1 MVSFVKKIVAFIFIT
16 CALTPLLGEVLPNYR
31 YVKTWRID
39 DRFGMV
45 DSIPVDSAPHN
56 FQYDNPID
64 KFSIANSY
72 NGNLGS
78 PIQAK
83 LYFDRPQNMDFIFSM
98 AYVPYMKNISN
109 TTFYNTKTQYS
120 MLHYISGGSTFR
132 DQDLLKFFFTANAN
146 KRLNFGISIDYSES
160 PGEYGNQGSKRNNAT
175 LFGSYNGVHYT
186 AYGTVFT
193 NEHYNKEN
201 GGLDDPNAISNKE
214 TDNKVF
220 KSLRTKLDGAES
232 KYNQSGLFYN
242 HQYTIGFNRDKQISK
257 DSIASEYVP
266 VTRFAHTLK
275 IGDSRRH
282 YYEHNP
288 EKEFYTNTYFNSL
301 AHTRDTAALQSITNN
316 VSISMAEEFNKLLRF
331 GLTAFAENEHLIHTS
346 FLFKDSTIS
355 YTTLNSS
362 KVGGILSKNQG
373 RFFKYNFLG
382 ELTLIGFKAGD
393 FRLEGNVGG
402 YFKLWNDSVTLV
414 AKAFSRSDEPSFLLQ
429 NYSSNH
435 FMWKNDF
442 VKTNRTHISGTF
454 AIPTRLLSLT
464 VGVENIANYIY
475 FNNQALPTQY
485 TGSIQVISANLKQ
498 CFKIGS
504 FGLETNVVYQK
515 SSDPT
520 ILPLPEIALLENFYY
535 EDKWFKVLTMQIGV
549 NLRYHTAYYAPA
561 YMPAIGQFTTQSSV
575 LIGNYP
581 VASVYF
587 NFHLKRVRYFMQY
600 YHLDQLFFKDMPY
613 FSMPNYPI
621 PPAVIRT
628 GISWCFYD

>member
-1 MVSFVKKIVAFIFIT
+1 MKKVVVFILVL
-16 CALTPLLGEVLPNYR
+16 CYLSPLFGEVPPNYR
-31 YVKTWRID
+31 FVKTWRVD
-39 DRFGMV
+39 DRFGVV

-64 KFSIANSY
+64 KYSIANSY

-83 LYFDRPQNMDFIFSM
+83 LYFDRPENKDFIFST
-98 AYVPYMKNISN
+98 AYVPYIKNNKN

-120 MLHYISGGSTFR
+120 MLHYISGGSAFR

-146 KRLNFGISIDYSES
+146 KRTNFGVTIDYSES
-160 PGEYGNQGSKRNNAT
+160 PGEYAYQGSKRNNAT
-175 LFGSYNGVHYT
+175 LFGSYNGIHYT

-201 GGLDDPNAISNKE
+201 GGLDDPSAIRNSE
-214 TDNKVF
+214 TENRVF
-220 KSLRTKLDGAES
+220 KSLKTKMDDAES

-242 HQYTIGFNRDKQISK
+242 HQYTIGFNKTKQINK
-257 DSIASEYVP
+257 DSIATEYVP

-282 YYEHNP
+282 YYENNANTA
-288 EKEFYTNTYFNSL
+288 FYSNTYFKSL
-301 AHTRDTAALQSITNN
+301 KSTRDTAALQSIHNT

-331 GLTAFAENEHLIHTS
+331 GLTAFAENEHLVHTS
-346 FLFKDSTIS
+346 FLYKDSTIS
-355 YTTLNSS
+355 YTTLNST
-362 KVGGILSKNQG
+362 KIGGVLSKNQG
-373 RFFKYNFLG
+373 RIFKYNFLG

-393 FRLEGNVGG
+393 FRIEGNVGG

-414 AKAFSRSDEPSFLLQ
+414 AKAFSRSDQPSFLLQ

-454 AIPTRLLSLT
+454 AIPTRQLSLT

-475 FNNQALPTQY
+475 FNNQALPTQNA
-485 TGSIQVISANLKQ
+485 GSIQVISANLKQ
-498 CFKIGS
+498 CLRIGA

-515 SSDPT
+515 SSNAAV
-520 ILPLPEIALLENFYY
+520 LPLPEIALLENLFY
-535 EDKWFKVLTMQIGV
+535 EQKWFKVLTMQIGV

-561 YMPAIGQFTTQSSV
+561 YMPAIGQFSTQSEV

-600 YHLDQLFFKDMPY
+600 YHVDQLFLRDQPY
-613 FSMPNYPI
+613 YSMPNYPLA
-621 PPAVIRT
+621 PAVIRT
-628 GISWCFYD
+628 GISWAFYD